1 MQKEGAKAKRMTKLE
16 MPSKHY
22 HIITKSS
29 FYKNGEEKAITYR
42 LALPQEFFFILESM
56 NSLNLNHTHNAASEP
71 AFFNTLMLL
80 HFHRRKINLKQCKM
94 YAVLLGIIK

>member
-16 MPSKHY
+16 MSSKHY

-42 LALPQEFFFILESM
+42 LALPQNF
-56 NSLNLNHTHNAASEP
+56 SLYLQP
-71 AFFNTLMLL
+71 
-80 HFHRRKINLKQCKM
+80 
-94 YAVLLGIIK
+94 